1 MPTNPMTRLSDQLE
15 AAMKAGTQGEWYTLD
30 PPWLPHGCETS
41 ILAGSNDP
49 HVARFIC
56 DFDMWQFDDEGD
68 ADKKSTNPDADAE
81 FIVLCRNNAATI
93 IAALRERGE

>member
-1 MPTNPMTRLSDQLE
+1 MTRLSDRLE
-15 AAMKAGTQGEWYTLD
+15 TAMKAGTQREWYTLD
-30 PPWLPHGCETS
+30 PPWLPHGCDTS
-41 ILAGSNDP
+41 ILAGSPDP

-56 DFDMWQFDDEGD
+56 DFDMWQFDGEG

-81 FIVLCRNNAATI
+81 FIVLCRNNADTI